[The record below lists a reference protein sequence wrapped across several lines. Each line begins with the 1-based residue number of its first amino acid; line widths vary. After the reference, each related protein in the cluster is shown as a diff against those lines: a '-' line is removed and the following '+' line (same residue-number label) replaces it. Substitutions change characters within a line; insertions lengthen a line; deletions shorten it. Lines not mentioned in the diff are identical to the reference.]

1 MTSCAVADLGEGLG
15 GPAPPLFWVKKEE
28 MTEGKMGDRASKSRP
43 DPPLPPPPISSRSG
57 SATGALGRV
66 TSWPRR
72 KQRNKKYVILKAER
86 YTSDIENVPCKTYL
100 FLFCKVPLTKRERN
114 YRPRML
120 SRFCLDHLF
129 IVLSQQGK
137 FEIAHE
143 NTSHYK
149 AMHLLYIEIYDID
162 QRMRL

>member
-1 MTSCAVADLGEGLG
+1 MTGQVNQDRT
-15 GPAPPLFWVKKEE
+15 PP
-28 MTEGKMGDRASKSRP
+28 
-43 DPPLPPPPISSRSG
+43 PPPPISSRSG

-162 QRMRL
+162 QRMRLWVLENLSLWFSVSKTIFLPIFRSRFKQR